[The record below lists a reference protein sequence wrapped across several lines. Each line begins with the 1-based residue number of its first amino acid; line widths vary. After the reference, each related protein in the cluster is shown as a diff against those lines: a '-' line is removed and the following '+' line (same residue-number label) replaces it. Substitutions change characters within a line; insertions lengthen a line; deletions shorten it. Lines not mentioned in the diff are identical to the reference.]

1 MIPVVAKNVIAS
13 RPKRSNRRANTKR
26 RPLNEAALRAAAP
39 YVRKVRAVAIEL
51 GLDDRI
57 DLLSRAMTPVA
68 PDADLNA
75 DNPLGKIPCLIT
87 DEGEALY
94 DSRVICSYLDSLA
107 KGKSV
112 IPANGP
118 ARWMA
123 LRREALA
130 DGILD
135 AAVGRRYETF
145 LRPKEYQW
153 GDWIDGQRAKFTRGL
168 DQFEQEANTFRD
180 TVDIGT
186 IAAACAFGYMDF
198 RYPDER
204 WRDQRPTLAA
214 WFETFSKRLSIATTA
229 PE

>member
-1 MIPVVAKNVIAS
+1 MK
-13 RPKRSNRRANTKR
+13 
-26 RPLNEAALRAAAP
+26 LHHALPSP

-57 DLLSRAMTPVA
+57 ELLTRAMTPVS
-68 PDADLNA
+68 PDAELNA

-87 DEGEALY
+87 DDGEALY
-94 DSRVICSYLDSLA
+94 DSRVICSYLDSFA
-107 KGKSV
+107 DGKSV
-112 IPANGP
+112 IPATG
-118 ARWMA
+118 AGRWKA

-145 LRPKEYQW
+145 LRPKEFQW
-153 GDWIDGQRAKFTRGL
+153 DGWIDGQRDKFVRGL
-168 DQFEQEANTFRD
+168 DQFEQEAASFGD

-186 IAAACAFGYMDF
+186 IAAACACGYMDF
-198 RYPDER
+198 RYADER
-204 WRDQRPTLAA
+204 WRDTRPTLAT
-214 WFETFSKRLSIATTA
+214 WYETFSQRPSIATTA

>member
-1 MIPVVAKNVIAS
+1 MK
-13 RPKRSNRRANTKR
+13 
-26 RPLNEAALRAAAP
+26 LHYALPSP

-57 DLLSRAMTPVA
+57 EHLTRAMTPVS
-68 PDADLNA
+68 PDAELNT

-87 DEGEALY
+87 DDGEALY

-107 KGKSV
+107 DGKSV
-112 IPANGP
+112 IPATGA
-118 ARWMA
+118 ARWKA

-145 LRPKEYQW
+145 LRPKELQW
-153 GDWIDGQRAKFTRGL
+153 DAWIDGQQEKFMRGL
-168 DQFEQEANTFRD
+168 DQFEQEAASFGN

-186 IAAACAFGYMDF
+186 IAAACACGYMDF
-198 RYPDER
+198 RYADER
-204 WRDQRPTLAA
+204 WRDTRPTLTV
-214 WFETFSKRLSIATTA
+214 WYETFSQRPSIATTA